1 MDRLRVGIIGCG
13 QIAQIMHLPYLKELP
28 QYEIGAVCDIS
39 TTVVN
44 TVGEWYGV
52 KDRYVDYQELL
63 DQPDIDIVAILTM
76 DHSDIAEA
84 AADAGKHIF
93 VEKPFCFDPAE
104 GKRVLSAVKR
114 AGVKLM
120 VGYMKRY
127 DPGYEYGMARMR
139 AMQDVRLIRVHD
151 FAGDFSVHEP
161 LYTLVTGDDIPQS
174 VLDDGAAKI
183 EAASKAALGPSH
195 AHLSGLYNML
205 LMLSSHDLA
214 ILRGAFGAAEGVLF
228 SDAISPTEI
237 LSVLD
242 FGPQRRCVFEAGVW
256 PDYLWWDEQLTAY
269 GKSETISIAFPNPYV
284 KYAPTT
290 VTIQQNEDG
299 SPITKVAPASHE
311 EAFRREW
318 LLFYDCIREDSE
330 ARTTG
335 ADANADV
342 ELAVEMIR
350 AIQAR

>member
-13 QIAQIMHLPYLKELP
+13 QIAQIMHLPYLMELP
-28 QYEIGAVCDIS
+28 QFEIGAVCDIS
-39 TTVVN
+39 ATVVN
-44 TVGEWYGV
+44 AVGESYGV
-52 KDRYVDYQELL
+52 DDRYVDYEELL
-63 DQPDIDIVAILTM
+63 AQPDIDIVAILTM

-84 AADAGKHIF
+84 AAEAGKHLF

-104 GKRVLSAVKR
+104 GRRVLDAVER

-139 AMQDVRLIRVHD
+139 AMEDVRLIRVHD
-151 FAGDFSVHEP
+151 FAGDFTMHEP
-161 LYTLVTGDDIPQS
+161 LYTLVTGDDIPQNA
-174 VLDDGAAKI
+174 LDKGAAKI
-183 EAASKAALGPSH
+183 NAASNAALGPSH

-214 ILRGAFGAAEGVLF
+214 ILRGAFGAAQGVLF
-228 SDAISPTEI
+228 SDAVSPTEL

-269 GKSETISIAFPNPYV
+269 GKSETISISFPNPYV

-299 SPITKVAPASHE
+299 SPITKVVPASHE

-318 LLFYDCIREDSE
+318 LHFYDCIREDQE
-330 ARTTG
+330 VRTTG

-350 AIQAR
+350 AIRA

>member
-1 MDRLRVGIIGCG
+1 MDRLRVGVIGCG
-13 QIAQIMHLPYLKELP
+13 QIAQIMHLPYLMELP
-28 QYEIGAVCDIS
+28 RFEIGAVCDIS
-39 TTVVN
+39 PKVVN
-44 TVGEWYGV
+44 TVGERYGV
-52 KDRYVDYQELL
+52 GDRYVDYEQLL
-63 DQPDIDIVAILTM
+63 AQPDIDIVAILTM
-76 DHSDIAEA
+76 DHADIAEA
-84 AADAGKHIF
+84 AAEAGRHIF

-104 GKRVLSAVKR
+104 GHRVLDAVER

-139 AMQDVRLIRVHD
+139 AMEDVRLIRVHD
-151 FAGDFSVHEP
+151 FAGDFTVHEP
-161 LYTLVTGDDIPQS
+161 LYTLVTGDDIPQD
-174 VLDDGAAKI
+174 LLADGAAKI
-183 EAASKAALGPSH
+183 DAASKAALGTSH
-195 AHLSGLYNML
+195 AHFFDLYNML

-228 SDAISPTEI
+228 SDAISPTEL

-269 GKSETISIAFPNPYV
+269 GKSESVSIVFPNPYV

-290 VTIQQNEDG
+290 VTIQENEDG
-299 SPITKVAPASHE
+299 SPISKVVPASHE
-311 EAFRREW
+311 EAFRLEW
-318 LLFYDCIREDSE
+318 LHFYDCIREDSE
-330 ARTTG
+330 VRTPG
-335 ADANADV
+335 AEANADV

-350 AIQAR
+350 AIRV

>member
-13 QIAQIMHLPYLKELP
+13 QIAQIMHLPYLMELP
-28 QYEIGAVCDIS
+28 QYEISAVCDIS
-39 TTVVN
+39 AKVVN
-44 TVGEWYGV
+44 SVGERYGV
-52 KDRYVDYQELL
+52 SQRYIESDALL
-63 DQPDIDIVAILTM
+63 AQPDIDIVAILTM
-76 DHSDIAEA
+76 DHGDIAEA
-84 AADAGKHIF
+84 AAAAGKHIF

-104 GKRVLSAVKR
+104 GRRVLDAVER

-139 AMQDVRLIRVHD
+139 AMEDVRLIRVHD

-161 LYTLVTGDDIPQS
+161 LYTLVAGDDIPQDA
-174 VLDDGAAKI
+174 LADGAAKI
-183 EAASKAALGPSH
+183 DAASKAALGPSH
-195 AHLSGLYNML
+195 AHLASLYQML

-214 ILRGAFGAAEGVLF
+214 ILRGAFGAAAGVLF

-242 FGPQRRCVFEAGVW
+242 FGPHCRCVFEAGVW

-269 GKSETISIAFPNPYV
+269 GKSETVSIVFPNPYV

-290 VTIQQNEDG
+290 VTIQENENG
-299 SPITKVAPASHE
+299 SPVSKVVPASHD

-318 LLFYDCIREDSE
+318 LHFYDCIREDRE

-350 AIQAR
+350 AIRV

>member
-1 MDRLRVGIIGCG
+1 MEQLSVGIIGCG
-13 QIAQIMHLPYLKELP
+13 QIAQIMHLPYLMELP
-28 QYEIGAVCDIS
+28 QFEIGAVCDIS
-39 TTVVN
+39 SKVVN

-52 KDRYVDYQELL
+52 GKRYVDYEELIA
-63 DQPDIDIVAILTM
+63 QPDIDIVAILTM
-76 DHSDIAEA
+76 DHGDIAEA
-84 AADAGKHIF
+84 AAEAGKHLL

-104 GKRVLSAVKR
+104 GNRVLSAVKR
-114 AGVKLM
+114 SGVKLM

-139 AMQDVRLIRVHD
+139 AMEDVRLIRVHD

-161 LYTLVTGDDIPQS
+161 LYSLVTGDDIPQE
-174 VLDDGAAKI
+174 VLDEGAANV
-183 EAASKAALGPSH
+183 AAKSRTALGPSH

-214 ILRGAFGAAEGVLF
+214 ILRGAFGAPEGVLF

-242 FGPQRRCVFEAGVW
+242 YGAQRRCVFEAGVW
-256 PDYLWWDEQLTAY
+256 PDYLWWDEHLTAY
-269 GKSETISIAFPNPYV
+269 GKSETISIVFPNPYV

-290 VTIQQNEDG
+290 VTILENENG
-299 SPITKVAPASHE
+299 SPVSKVVPASHQ
-311 EAFRREW
+311 EAFRLEW
-318 LLFYDCIREDSE
+318 LHFYDCIREDRE
-330 ARTTG
+330 VRTNG

-350 AIQAR
+350 AIRV

>member
-13 QIAQIMHLPYLKELP
+13 QIAQIMHLPYLMELP
-28 QYEIGAVCDIS
+28 QYEIAAVCDIS
-39 TTVVN
+39 AKVVN
-44 TVGEWYGV
+44 TVGTWYGV
-52 KDRYVDYQELL
+52 DNRFVEYKDLL
-63 DQPDIDIVAILTM
+63 ALPDIDIVAVLTM
-76 DHSDIAEA
+76 DHGDIAEA
-84 AADAGKHIF
+84 AAEAGKHLF
-93 VEKPFCFDPAE
+93 VEKPFCFNPAE
-104 GKRVLSAVKR
+104 GYRVLDAVER

-139 AMQDVRLIRVHD
+139 AMEDVRLIRVHD
-151 FAGDFSVHEP
+151 FAGDFTVHEP
-161 LYTLVTGDDIPQS
+161 LYTLATGDDIPQD
-174 VLDDGAAKI
+174 VLTDGAAKI
-183 EAASKAALGPSH
+183 DAASKAALGSSH
-195 AHLSGLYNML
+195 AHLSVLYNML

-269 GKSETISIAFPNPYV
+269 GKSETVSIVFPNPYV

-290 VTIQQNEDG
+290 VTIQENEDG
-299 SPITKVAPASHE
+299 SPITKVVPASHE
-311 EAFRREW
+311 EAFRLEW
-318 LLFYDCIREDSE
+318 LHFYDCIREDSE

-350 AIQAR
+350 AIRV

>member
-13 QIAQIMHLPYLKELP
+13 QIAQIMHLPYLTELP
-28 QYEIGAVCDIS
+28 QFEIGAVCDIS
-39 TTVVN
+39 ATVVN
-44 TVGEWYGV
+44 TVGESYGV
-52 KDRYVDYQELL
+52 DDRYVDYEELL
-63 DQPDIDIVAILTM
+63 AQPDLDIVAILTM

-84 AADAGKHIF
+84 TAEAGKHLF

-104 GKRVLSAVKR
+104 GRRVLDAVER
-114 AGVKLM
+114 AGLKLM

-139 AMQDVRLIRVHD
+139 AMEDVRLIRVHD
-151 FAGDFSVHEP
+151 FAGDFTVHEP
-161 LYTLVTGDDIPQS
+161 LYTLVTGDDIPQNA
-174 VLDDGAAKI
+174 LDEGAAKI
-183 EAASKAALGPSH
+183 DAASKAALGASH
-195 AHLSGLYNML
+195 AHLSSLYNML

-214 ILRGAFGAAEGVLF
+214 ILRGAFGAAQGVLF
-228 SDAISPTEI
+228 SDAISPTEL

-269 GKSETISIAFPNPYV
+269 GKSETISISFPNPYV

-299 SPITKVAPASHE
+299 SPITKVIPASHE

-318 LLFYDCIREDSE
+318 LHFYDCIREDQE
-330 ARTTG
+330 VRTTG

-350 AIQAR
+350 AIRA

>member
-13 QIAQIMHLPYLKELP
+13 QIAQIMHLPYLMELP
-28 QYEIGAVCDIS
+28 HYEIGAVCDIS
-39 TTVVN
+39 AKVVS

-52 KDRYVDYQELL
+52 SDRYVDFEALL
-63 DQPDIDIVAILTM
+63 AQSDIDIVAILTM

-84 AADAGKHIF
+84 AAEAGKHLF

-104 GKRVLSAVKR
+104 GRRVLSAAAR
-114 AGVKLM
+114 NGVKLM

-139 AMQDVRLIRVHD
+139 AMDDVRLIRVHD
-151 FAGDFSVHEP
+151 FAGDFTVHEP
-161 LYTLVTGDDIPQS
+161 LYTLVTGDDIPQD
-174 VLDDGAAKI
+174 VLADGAAKI
-183 EAASKAALGPSH
+183 DAASTKALGPKH
-195 AHLSGLYNML
+195 AHLSSLYNML
-205 LMLSSHDLA
+205 LMLSSHDLS

-269 GKSETISIAFPNPYV
+269 GKSETISIEFPNPYV

-290 VTIQQNEDG
+290 VTIQQNEGG
-299 SPITKVAPASHE
+299 SPITKVAPVSHE
-311 EAFRREW
+311 EAFRLEW
-318 LLFYDCIREDSE
+318 LHFYDCICEDREV
-330 ARTTG
+330 RTSG

-342 ELAVEMIR
+342 ELAVEMVR
-350 AIQAR
+350 AIQVR

>member
-1 MDRLRVGIIGCG
+1 
-13 QIAQIMHLPYLKELP
+13 
-28 QYEIGAVCDIS
+28 
-39 TTVVN
+39 
-44 TVGEWYGV
+44 
-52 KDRYVDYQELL
+52 
-63 DQPDIDIVAILTM
+63 M
-76 DHSDIAEA
+76 DHGDIAEA
-84 AADAGKHIF
+84 AAEAGKHIF

-104 GKRVLSAVKR
+104 GRRVLDAVAR
-114 AGVKLM
+114 NGVKLM

-139 AMQDVRLIRVHD
+139 AMDDVRLIRVHD

-161 LYTLVTGDDIPQS
+161 LYTLVSGDDIPQS
-174 VLDDGAAKI
+174 ALDAGAGKI
-183 EAASKAALGPSH
+183 DAASRAALGLSH
-195 AHLSGLYNML
+195 AHLTGLYNML

-256 PDYLWWDEQLTAY
+256 PNYLWWDEQLTAY
-269 GKSETISIAFPNPYV
+269 GKDETISIAFPNPYV

-299 SPITKVAPASHE
+299 SPITKVVPASHE
-311 EAFRREW
+311 EAFRLEW
-318 LLFYDCIREDSE
+318 LHFYDCIREDR
-330 ARTTG
+330 AVRTSG

-342 ELAVEMIR
+342 ELAAEMIR
-350 AIQAR
+350 AIRI

>member
-13 QIAQIMHLPYLKELP
+13 QIAQIMHLPYLMELP
-28 QYEIGAVCDIS
+28 QYEIAAVCDIS
-39 TTVVN
+39 AKVVN
-44 TVGEWYGV
+44 TVGAWYGV
-52 KDRYVDYQELL
+52 DNRYVKYEDLL
-63 DQPDIDIVAILTM
+63 AQPDIDIVAVLTM
-76 DHSDIAEA
+76 DHGDIAEA
-84 AADAGKHIF
+84 AAEAGKHLF

-104 GKRVLSAVKR
+104 GHRILSAVERNK
-114 AGVKLM
+114 VKLM

-139 AMQDVRLIRVHD
+139 AMEDVRLIRVHD
-151 FAGDFSVHEP
+151 FAGDFTVHEP
-161 LYTLVTGDDIPQS
+161 LYTLAAGDDIPQD
-174 VLDDGAAKI
+174 VLADGAAKI
-183 EAASKAALGPSH
+183 DAASKAALGASH
-195 AHLSGLYNML
+195 AHLSSLYNML

-269 GKSETISIAFPNPYV
+269 GRSETISIVFPNPYV

-290 VTIQQNEDG
+290 VTIQENEDG
-299 SPITKVAPASHE
+299 SPITKVVPASHE
-311 EAFRREW
+311 EAFRLEW
-318 LLFYDCIREDSE
+318 LHFYDCIREDSE

-350 AIQAR
+350 AIRV

>member
-1 MDRLRVGIIGCG
+1 MNSLRVGIIGCG
-13 QIAQIMHLPYLKELP
+13 QIAQIMHLPYLMELP
-28 QYEIGAVCDIS
+28 QFEIGAVCDIS
-39 TTVVN
+39 AKVVN
-44 TVGEWYGV
+44 TVGDWYNV
-52 KDRYVDYQELL
+52 SERYIDFEELL
-63 DQPDIDIVAILTM
+63 AQPDLDIVAILTM
-76 DHSDIAEA
+76 DHGDIAEA
-84 AADAGKHIF
+84 AAEAGRHLF

-104 GKRVLSAVKR
+104 GRRVLSAAER
-114 AGVKLM
+114 NGVQLM

-139 AMQDVRLIRVHD
+139 AMEDVRLIRVHD
-151 FAGDFSVHEP
+151 FAGDFAVHEP
-161 LYTLVTGDDIPQS
+161 LYTLVSGDDIPS
-174 VLDDGAAKI
+174 AVLADGAAQI
-183 EAASKAALGPSH
+183 AAKSKAALGPSH
-195 AHLSGLYNML
+195 AHLSDLYNML

-242 FGPQRRCVFEAGVW
+242 FGHQRRCVFEAGVW
-256 PDYLWWDEQLTAY
+256 PEYLWWDEQLTAY
-269 GKSETISIAFPNPYV
+269 GKSETISISFPNPYV

-290 VTIQQNEDG
+290 VTIQANENG
-299 SPITKVAPASHE
+299 SPVHKVVPASHD

-318 LLFYDCIREDSE
+318 LHFYDCIRADKQP
-330 ARTTG
+330 RTTG

-350 AIQAR
+350 AIRL

>member
-1 MDRLRVGIIGCG
+1 MEKLRIGVIGCG
-13 QIAQIMHLPYLKELP
+13 QIAQIMHLPYLMELP
-28 QYEIGAVCDIS
+28 QYEIAAVCDIS
-39 TTVVN
+39 AKVVN
-44 TVGEWYGV
+44 TVAEWYGV
-52 KDRYVDYQELL
+52 SDRYVAYEELL
-63 DQPDIDIVAILTM
+63 AADDIDIVAILTM
-76 DHSDIAEA
+76 DHGDIAEA
-84 AADAGKHIF
+84 AAESGKHLF
-93 VEKPFCFDPAE
+93 VEKPFCFDPSE
-104 GKRVLSAVKR
+104 GHRVLSAVERNK
-114 AGVKLM
+114 VKLM

-139 AMQDVRLIRVHD
+139 AMEDVRLIRVHD

-161 LYTLVTGDDIPQS
+161 LYTLVTADDIPQD
-174 VLDDGAAKI
+174 VLTDGAAKI
-183 EAASKAALGPSH
+183 DAASKAALGKSH
-195 AHLSGLYNML
+195 ARFSGLFNML

-214 ILRGAFGAAEGVLF
+214 ILRGAFGAAESVLF

-269 GKSETISIAFPNPYV
+269 GKSETVSIVFPNPYV

-290 VTIQQNEDG
+290 VTIQENDKG
-299 SPITKVAPASHE
+299 SPVHKVVPASHE

-318 LLFYDCIREDSE
+318 LHFYDCIREDRE
-330 ARTTG
+330 VRTTG

-350 AIQAR
+350 AIRV

>member
-1 MDRLRVGIIGCG
+1 MERLSVGLIGCG
-13 QIAQIMHLPYLKELP
+13 QIAQIMHLPYLMELP
-28 QYEIGAVCDIS
+28 QFEIGAVCDIS
-39 TTVVN
+39 AKVVN
-44 TVGEWYGV
+44 TVGESYGV
-52 KDRYVDYQELL
+52 SNRYVDYVALL
-63 DQPDIDIVAILTM
+63 AQPDIDIVAILTM

-84 AADAGKHIF
+84 AAEAGKHIF

-104 GKRVLSAVKR
+104 GRRVLDAVER

-139 AMQDVRLIRVHD
+139 AMDDVRLIRVHD
-151 FAGDFSVHEP
+151 FAGDFAVHEP
-161 LYTLVTGDDIPQS
+161 LYTLVAGDDIPQD
-174 VLDDGAAKI
+174 VLADGAGQIDAAAKT
-183 EAASKAALGPSH
+183 ALGPSH
-195 AHLSGLYNML
+195 AHLAGLYNML

-269 GKSETISIAFPNPYV
+269 GKSETVSIVFPNPYV

-290 VTIQQNEDG
+290 VTIQENEDG
-299 SPITKVAPASHE
+299 SPITKLAPASHE
-311 EAFRREW
+311 EAFRLEW
-318 LLFYDCIREDSE
+318 LHFYECIREDRE
-330 ARTTG
+330 VRTTG

-350 AIQAR
+350 AIRV

>member
-1 MDRLRVGIIGCG
+1 MDKLRVGIIGCG
-13 QIAQIMHLPYLKELP
+13 QIAQIMHLPYLMELP
-28 QYEIGAVCDIS
+28 QYEIAAVCDIS
-39 TTVVN
+39 AKVVN

-52 KDRYVDYQELL
+52 SNRYVDHEELIA
-63 DQPDIDIVAILTM
+63 QPDIDIVAILTM
-76 DHSDIAEA
+76 DHGDIAEA
-84 AADAGKHIF
+84 AAEAGKHLF

-104 GKRVLSAVKR
+104 GHRVLDAVKR
-114 AGVKLM
+114 NKVKLM

-127 DPGYEYGMARMR
+127 DPGYEYGLARMK
-139 AMQDVRLIRVHD
+139 AMADVRLIRVHD
-151 FAGDFSVHEP
+151 FAGDFTVHEP
-161 LYTLVTGDDIPQS
+161 LYSLVTGDDIPQE
-174 VLDDGAAKI
+174 VLTDSSAKI
-183 EAASKAALGPSH
+183 DAASKAALGTSH
-195 AHLSGLYNML
+195 AHLSSLYNML

-269 GKSETISIAFPNPYV
+269 GRSETVSIVFPNPYV

-290 VTIQQNEDG
+290 VTIQENENG
-299 SPITKVAPASHE
+299 SPITKVVPASHE
-311 EAFRREW
+311 EAFRLEW
-318 LLFYDCIREDSE
+318 LHFYDCIREDSE

-350 AIQAR
+350 AIRV